1 MGSLQASEFSN
12 LVDEG
17 AIQLDQALTW
27 HLRGNHYPPI
37 HLDFLASAK
46 KAIELANEGDFTT
59 EITLPNGKVKTVGGI
74 IEGLH
79 LDSFVKYEEE

>member
-1 MGSLQASEFSN
+1 MGSLQAQEFAWLEKNN
-12 LVDEG
+12 LVK
-17 AIQLDQALTW
+17 LDQALTW

-37 HLDFLASAK
+37 HLDFLESAK

-59 EITLPNGKVKTVGGI
+59 EITLPNGKVKTVAEVM
-74 IEGLH
+74 EGLH

>member
-12 LVDEG
+12 LVEQG
-17 AIQLDQALTW
+17 SIELEQALIW

-37 HLDFLASAK
+37 HVDFVAPAK
-46 KAIELANEGDFTT
+46 QAIELANEGDWKT
-59 EITLPNGKVKTVGGI
+59 EITLPNGRVKTVGQI

-79 LDSFVKYEEE
+79 LDSFIKQEEE

>member
-12 LVDEG
+12 LVEQG
-17 AIQLDQALTW
+17 SIELEQALTW

-37 HLDFLASAK
+37 HVDFVAPAK
-46 KAIELANEGDFTT
+46 QAIELANEGDWKT
-59 EITLPNGKVKTVGGI
+59 EITLPNGRVKTVGQI

-79 LDSFVKYEEE
+79 LDSFIKQEEE

>member
-12 LVDEG
+12 LVEEG

-37 HLDFLASAK
+37 HLDFLAPAK
-46 KAIELANEGDFTT
+46 KAIELANEGDWKT
-59 EITLPNGKVKTVGGI
+59 EITLPNGAVKTVSGI
-74 IEGLH
+74 VEGLH
-79 LDSFVKYEEE
+79 LHSFVTYWEE

>member
-1 MGSLQASEFSN
+1 MGSLQAQEFAWLEKNN
-12 LVDEG
+12 LVK
-17 AIQLDQALTW
+17 LDQALTW

-37 HLDFLASAK
+37 HLDFLAPAK
-46 KAIELANEGDFTT
+46 KAIELANDGDFTT

-79 LDSFVKYEEE
+79 LNSFVKYEEE

>member
-1 MGSLQASEFSN
+1 MGSIQASEFSN

-37 HLDFLASAK
+37 HIDFLAPAK
-46 KAIELANEGDFTT
+46 QAIELANDGDWKT
-59 EITLPNGKVKTVGGI
+59 EITLPNGKIKTVGEI
-74 IEGLH
+74 VDGLH
-79 LDSFVKYEEE
+79 LESFIKSEEE